1 MIAEM
6 KFADGSKQIILGIT
20 EIKVTDKDR
29 VLFETKHKPGRPAIV
44 DHLEAAGI
52 AQDGEQEKTEDLPDA
67 TPESPAPKKKPSWKK

>member
-1 MIAEM
+1 MTAEM
-6 KFADGSKQIILGIT
+6 KFPDGSRQVILGIT
-20 EIKVTDKDR
+20 EITVSKEGRT
-29 VLFETKHKPGRPAIV
+29 LFHARYKPGRPAIV